1 LPTLDEVLSL
11 TARRPER
18 ENPATGEA
26 AALSRTTRGE
36 AMIPGDPD
44 PLPETPDPRPGG
56 SATRRGSASG
66 RGSLRVLIVS
76 SSDERLDALARAFR
90 SQDVICTLAGSVEEA
105 LGLIEPVP
113 ETGRGSRGGAGR
125 FEAVLYDLPRVS
137 SKALGFLRNLGEH
150 DVAALIVCP
159 EVSFDEAVQ
168 AMRAGACDIICGPVK
183 ARDISRRVWS
193 AVEQRRAA
201 SCGTVQG
208 SGGVI
213 PIGGARP
220 PESLI
225 AGSVPGDVSPAPDP
239 GPARERRP
247 GNADPRAQ
255 SPAELVKVFGRQIR
269 CELDVEVLLRHALE
283 FVLGQAGPTN
293 AAVFLPSPS
302 GDYSLG
308 AYVNF
313 SCPKDT
319 VEVLLDHL
327 ANVAAPRLERVEGVR
342 LLTSEEQLERFAGV
356 TADWIGQSHA
366 VTFVCGYE
374 GEPLAVFLIFRDA
387 STPFPPGFAETMRL
401 LSRVF
406 GEQLARVVRI
416 HHRHLPR
423 DQWGTLT
430 EDPDDGHGGL
440 AA

>member
-1 LPTLDEVLSL
+1 LD
-11 TARRPER
+11 T
-18 ENPATGEA
+18 
-26 AALSRTTRGE
+26 
-36 AMIPGDPD
+36 
-44 PLPETPDPRPGG
+44 
-56 SATRRGSASG
+56 
-66 RGSLRVLIVS
+66 
-76 SSDERLDALARAFR
+76 LARAFR
-90 SQDVICTLAGSVEEA
+90 SQDVICTLVASVEEA
-105 LGLIEPVP
+105 LGLIDPVSESGP
-113 ETGRGSRGGAGR
+113 GTRGGVGR
-125 FEAVLYDLPRVS
+125 FEVVLYDLPRVS
-137 SKALGFLRNLGEH
+137 PKALGFLRDLGDH
-150 DVAALIVCP
+150 DLAALVVCP

-168 AMRAGACDIICGPVK
+168 AMRAGACDIICGQVK

-193 AVEQRRAA
+193 AVEQRRSA
-201 SCGTVQG
+201 SCGTAQA
-208 SGGVI
+208 SGGIISV
-213 PIGGARP
+213 GGTRP

-225 AGSVPGDVSPAPDP
+225 AGSVPGDASPPPETTP
-239 GPARERRP
+239 GRARRTEP
-247 GNADPRAQ
+247 GEKRSQ
-255 SPAELVKVFGRQIR
+255 SPAELVASFAQLIR
-269 CELDVEVLLRHALE
+269 YELDVEVLLRHALE

-342 LLTSEEQLERFAGV
+342 LITSQEQLERYAGV
-356 TADWIGQSHA
+356 TADWICHSHA

-374 GEPLAVFLIFRDA
+374 GEPLAVFLIFREA
-387 STPFPPGFAETMRL
+387 TTPFPPAFAETMRM
-401 LSRVF
+401 LSQVF

-423 DQWGTLT
+423 DKWGTLA
-430 EDPDDGHGGL
+430 EDADDEGRDDM

>member
-1 LPTLDEVLSL
+1 
-11 TARRPER
+11 
-18 ENPATGEA
+18 
-26 AALSRTTRGE
+26 
-36 AMIPGDPD
+36 MIPGDPD
-44 PLPETPDPRPGG
+44 PLHEPHDPPPAG
-56 SATRRGSASG
+56 SATRRGS
-66 RGSLRVLIVS
+66 GSRKSALRVLIVS
-76 SSDERLDALARAFR
+76 SSDDRLDTLAKAFR
-90 SQDVICTLAGSVEEA
+90 SQDVICTLVASVEEA
-105 LGLIEPVP
+105 LGLIEPAP
-113 ETGRGSRGGAGR
+113 ETERKTRGVAGR
-125 FEAVLYDLPRVS
+125 FEVVLYDLPRVS
-137 SKALGFLRNLGEH
+137 PKALGFLRDLGDH
-150 DVAALIVCP
+150 DLAALVVCP

-168 AMRAGACDIICGPVK
+168 AMRAGACDIICGQVK

-193 AVEQRRAA
+193 AVEQRRSA
-201 SCGTVQG
+201 SCGTAQA
-208 SGGVI
+208 SGGIIAV
-213 PIGGARP
+213 GGTRP

-225 AGSVPGDVSPAPDP
+225 AGSVPGDASPLPET
-239 GPARERRP
+239 PARARRIEP
-247 GNADPRAQ
+247 GEKRSQ
-255 SPAELVKVFGRQIR
+255 SPAELVASFARLIR
-269 CELDVEVLLRHALE
+269 YELDVEVLLRHALE

-342 LLTSEEQLERFAGV
+342 LITSQEQLERYAGV
-356 TADWIGQSHA
+356 TADWICHSHA

-387 STPFPPGFAETMRL
+387 STPFPPAFAETMRM
-401 LSRVF
+401 LSQVF

-423 DQWGTLT
+423 DKWGTLA
-430 EDPDDGHGGL
+430 DDADDEGRGDM